1 MIKSPIQNVTS
12 KLQYRAI
19 GIVNGIYIPHE
30 QNHLHKGTLIDDD
43 GKKIEAVVLGKVL
56 SLMKKHVDIKKN
68 HFWIVYPKN
77 KNTQSLHLQI
87 AGLWDP
93 YKLNNIE
100 KNNSQ
105 KNISELLEELNLSDN
120 YFSIRG
126 ELIFVNTQKNEIVM
140 KICST
145 PQTKKIK
152 KNTFKLVIAAELSLD
167 LLNSFL
173 SLDVIREGNI
183 LRMSKYEI
191 IEKNFSKKK

>member
-1 MIKSPIQNVTS
+1 MTKNPIQHVTS

-19 GIVNGIYIPHE
+19 GIVNGIYVPHE
-30 QNHLHKGTLIDDD
+30 QDHLHKGTLIDNE

-56 SLMKKHVDIKKN
+56 SLIKKYVDIKKN

-105 KNISELLEELNLSDN
+105 KNISELLEGLNLTDN

-152 KNTFKLVIAAELSLD
+152 NNTFKLVIAAELSLD

-191 IEKNFSKKK
+191 IEKNFSKK

>member
-30 QNHLHKGTLIDDD
+30 QDHLHKGTLIDDE

-56 SLMKKHVDIKKN
+56 SLMKKYVDIKKN

-77 KNTQSLHLQI
+77 KNTQNLHLQI

-191 IEKNFSKKK
+191 IEKNFSKK

>member
-1 MIKSPIQNVTS
+1 MTKNPIQHVTS

-19 GIVNGIYIPHE
+19 GIVNGIYVPHE
-30 QNHLHKGTLIDDD
+30 QDHLHKGTLIDNE

-56 SLMKKHVDIKKN
+56 SLIKKYVDIKKN

-93 YKLNNIE
+93 YELNNIA
-100 KNNSQ
+100 KNNPQ
-105 KNISELLEELNLSDN
+105 KNTSELLEELNLSDN

-126 ELIFVNTQKNEIVM
+126 ELIFVNTQKNEIIM

-152 KNTFKLVIAAELSLD
+152 KNNFKLVIAAELSLD

-191 IEKNFSKKK
+191 IEKNFSKK

>member
-1 MIKSPIQNVTS
+1 MT
-12 KLQYRAI
+12 
-19 GIVNGIYIPHE
+19 
-30 QNHLHKGTLIDDD
+30 
-43 GKKIEAVVLGKVL
+43 AVRPVARFG
-56 SLMKKHVDIKKN
+56 
-68 HFWIVYPKN
+68 
-77 KNTQSLHLQI
+77 
-87 AGLWDP
+87 
-93 YKLNNIE
+93 
-100 KNNSQ
+100 
-105 KNISELLEELNLSDN
+105 ELNLSDN

-126 ELIFVNTQKNEIVM
+126 ELIFVNTQKNEIIM

-152 KNTFKLVIAAELSLD
+152 KNNFKLVIAAELSLD

>member
-1 MIKSPIQNVTS
+1 MIKNPIQHVTS

-19 GIVNGIYIPHE
+19 GIVNGIYVPHE
-30 QNHLHKGTLIDDD
+30 QDHLHKGILIDNE

-56 SLMKKHVDIKKN
+56 SLIKKYVDIKKN

-93 YKLNNIE
+93 YELNNIA

-105 KNISELLEELNLSDN
+105 KNTSKLLEELNLSDN

-126 ELIFVNTQKNEIVM
+126 ELIFVNTQKNEIIM

-152 KNTFKLVIAAELSLD
+152 KNNFKLVIAAELSLD

-191 IEKNFSKKK
+191 IEKNFSKK